1 MIYGTSIFNPVK
13 RLTPGLETNARSMT
27 AIVTCLLLLGN
38 MERTWESELSFSVY
52 HELVSVLTL

>member
-27 AIVTCLLLLGN
+27 AIVLLIVAREHGEN
-38 MERTWESELSFSVY
+38 MGIGIVVFG
-52 HELVSVLTL
+52 VS